1 MNSLFI
7 IDPRDNK
14 MVIHIFGFHQLR
26 CSGTFMP
33 VTTDSESEGSFG
45 N

>member
-14 MVIHIFGFHQLR
+14 MVIHIFGFHR